1 MDLSEETE
9 ILRSVPRKVS
19 VSSCLYVVMILLLG
33 LLVMISIL
41 ILGLQIS
48 MDIQIQN
55 IGRHQDTSLYFQ
67 PSAHVFRCVS
77 TSRFHKIT
85 DGRTHRHLAQ
95 FEIPQQLLKERLCMT
110 IYAGKI
116 TLYARKFH
124 FWVNSQKNA

>member
-67 PSAHVFRCVS
+67 PSTHVFRCVS

-85 DGRTHRHLAQ
+85 DGWTDGRTPRHLAQ
-95 FEIPQQLLKERLCMT
+95 LEIP
-110 IYAGKI
+110 
-116 TLYARKFH
+116 
-124 FWVNSQKNA
+124 